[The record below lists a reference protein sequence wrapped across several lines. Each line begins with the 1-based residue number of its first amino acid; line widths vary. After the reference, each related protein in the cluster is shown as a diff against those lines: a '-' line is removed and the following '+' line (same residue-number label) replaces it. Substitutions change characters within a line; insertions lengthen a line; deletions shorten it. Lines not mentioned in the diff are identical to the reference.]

1 MLEYRIMKKTCIQRF
16 SSTLALVAPSV
27 VMVAS
32 QADGDAYIKFDGV
45 DGEKGFFRVVPADP

>member
-1 MLEYRIMKKTCIQRF
+1 MKKTCIQRF